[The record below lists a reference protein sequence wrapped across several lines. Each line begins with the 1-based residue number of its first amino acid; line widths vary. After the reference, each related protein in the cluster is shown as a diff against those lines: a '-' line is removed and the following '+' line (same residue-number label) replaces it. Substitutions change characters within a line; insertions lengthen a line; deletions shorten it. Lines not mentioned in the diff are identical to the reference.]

1 MYSIHPAHVFTHIKI
16 YNLIFCTKNVPA
28 LQEKLAVIFNK
39 GRAPFS
45 VLYRRLVDL
54 TFQHKLPSLV
64 IHRPI
69 WLFALSILNIW
80 NVLQGRGKKLYLLF
94 LTKVEFFCPFL
105 EGWPIWLPPLVIHW
119 TIWLFIPPLSLLN
132 IWKVL
137 NSRGKKF
144 IIQEKTSSNTDLINS
159 LKLG

>member
-16 YNLIFCTKNVPA
+16 YNLIFCPRNVPA
-28 LQEKLAVIFNK
+28 FQEKLAVIFNK
-39 GRAPFS
+39 GWAPFS
-45 VLYRRLVDL
+45 VLYRRLADL

-69 WLFALSILNIW
+69 WFFTLSILNIW

-94 LTKVEFFCPFL
+94 LTKVEFLCPFL
-105 EGWPIWLPPLVIHW
+105 EGWPIWLPSLVIHW